1 MRDINTGYVRQATAN
16 SASRKARGLLS
27 TERRRN
33 NRLTP
38 SDVEHLPTGS
48 SGASDRA
55 GDVDAGSDAVD
66 GKRGGEE
73 VSDGV
78 GEDHCRG
85 CSLRVSVSQAM
96 E

>member
-1 MRDINTGYVRQATAN
+1 MLVGGSGVDVD
-16 SASRKARGLLS
+16 SAGTNGAEGR
-27 TERRRN
+27 
-33 NRLTP
+33 RLTVILP

-85 CSLRVSVSQAM
+85 CPLRVSVSQAM
-96 E
+96 K